1 MGDLVFY
8 PHPIFR
14 GDEFLAPSFKN
25 LELFIREQAEEA
37 KRTEVPQ
44 QLKQKLHYRKFIR
57 MKKQKVMSQIKGQDK
72 TPEKQLNE
80 VEIGNL
86 PEKEFRIIIV
96 NKIQDLQKRM
106 ETKFEK
112 MQEIFTKDLQE
123 QKNKQTEMNNTLLL
137 LLLSHFSRV

>member
-14 GDEFLAPSFKN
+14 GDEFSTPSFKN
-25 LELFIREQAEEA
+25 LKLFIRGQAEEA

-57 MKKQKVMSQIKGQDK
+57 MKKQKVMSPMKGQDK

-86 PEKEFRIIIV
+86 PEK
-96 NKIQDLQKRM
+96 
-106 ETKFEK
+106 
-112 MQEIFTKDLQE
+112 
-123 QKNKQTEMNNTLLL
+123 
-137 LLLSHFSRV
+137 